1 MRNNYLSIFLLILC
15 LVLSQHVMRASSLDK
30 FLDDFGLEVE
40 EEHILEQIRN
50 YLNPKLKKQNLIWYK
65 GSILSTNQEQFDK
78 LELKFNTFSNSLY
91 IRSQGKIYSI
101 SSSGI
106 QEFVLEDDLV
116 KRRFLKG
123 YGKLQHYQIT
133 ATFEVEALMILTYI
147 SQYPE
152 MDKFHVRE
160 FRIAEKDITTH
171 SLKLDIQAAEKEM
184 VLELEKYLQKLDAIQ
199 GLRLE
204 MENSPF
210 NKKIF
215 YELLLQK
222 EGLSFL
228 KLNHKRI
235 SSSNSNALAR
245 HDGAIS
251 FDDSSYYLSNYLN
264 ELELIHFNKK
274 SILNAISKLKL
285 DISSRVPSIRNEKQ
299 LISWLQQF
307 EN

>member
-1 MRNNYLSIFLLILC
+1 MLKNYLLIILFPLFLPQPNLL
-15 LVLSQHVMRASSLDK
+15 ASSLDE
-30 FLDDFGLEVE
+30 FLDEYGLEVE
-40 EEHILEQIRN
+40 EEHIYEQIRN

-65 GSILSTNQEQFDK
+65 GSILSTDKEQFDN
-78 LELKFNTFSNSLY
+78 LELKFNTFSNSLF
-91 IRSQGKIYSI
+91 IKNQGKIYSI

-116 KRRFLKG
+116 KRQFLKG

-152 MDKFHVRE
+152 MDKLHIRE

-171 SLKLDIQAAEKEM
+171 SLKLDIQAAEKGM
-184 VLELEKYLQKLDAIQ
+184 VRELEKYLQKLEAIQ

-285 DISSRVPSIRNEKQ
+285 DISADVPAIRNEKQ
-299 LISWLQQF
+299 LITWLGKIG
-307 EN
+307 N